1 MLRVRRPRI
10 TTSNYIGDTVIVK
23 FRNETQFNAKQ
34 AAADFGTSFTIP
46 GNYLPDTDIPS
57 LAQYVALY
65 DSARII
71 RSTLKV
77 TFTNIEATYS
87 KTVGVTQL
95 PLNATTGV
103 TPSTTVYLS
112 EQPRTRSVYLTPLS
126 GSKSNATMLVS
137 GSTKTAFGSNTVTT
151 SQQDLLDTASMTT
164 PAVGFDA
171 WHWDIWTQN
180 VSGAG
185 TLETAGTNVR
195 VLQWY
200 TIQFIDRK
208 QPTN

>member
-10 TTSNYIGDTVIVK
+10 TTANYIGDTAIVR

-34 AAADFGTSFTIP
+34 QMAAFGTSFTVP
-46 GNYLPDTDIPS
+46 GNFLPDVDIPS
-57 LAQYVALY
+57 LAQYIALY
-65 DSARII
+65 ENARVL

-77 TFTNIEATYS
+77 TFTNIEATFS

-95 PLNATTGV
+95 PVEETTNV
-103 TPSTTVYLS
+103 TPTTTVYLS
-112 EQPRTRSVYLTPLS
+112 EQPRTKSTYLTPLS
-126 GSKSNATMLVS
+126 GSKSMSTMLVS
-137 GSTKTAFGSNTVTT
+137 GSTKTGQGNNVIST
-151 SQQDLLDTASMTT
+151 SGGDEMLTSALATG
-164 PAVGFDA
+164 PPVKWF
-171 WHWDIWTQN
+171 WDIWTQN

-185 TLETAGTNVR
+185 TTETAGTNIR